1 MGELVIQY
9 HDFENAKKEIKKFSE
24 QTTTD
29 LDLKRVD
36 DSKGVGEFWVI
47 GFWAWNWKGPLGQR
61 RGIK

>member
-9 HDFENAKKEIKKFSE
+9 HDFEKAKKEIKTFSE

-36 DSKGVGEFWVI
+36 NSKGVGEFLGD
-47 GFWAWNWKGPLGQR
+47 GFLDVELDWTIRLRERN
-61 RGIK
+61 

>member
-36 DSKGVGEFWVI
+36 DSKGVGDF
-47 GFWAWNWKGPLGQR
+47 LGDWFLGVELER
-61 RGIK
+61 TTWSKARN

>member
-29 LDLKRVD
+29 LDLTKVD
-36 DSKGVGEFWVI
+36 ESKGVGEFLGDW
-47 GFWAWNWKGPLGQR
+47 FWGVGLERITW
-61 RGIK
+61 